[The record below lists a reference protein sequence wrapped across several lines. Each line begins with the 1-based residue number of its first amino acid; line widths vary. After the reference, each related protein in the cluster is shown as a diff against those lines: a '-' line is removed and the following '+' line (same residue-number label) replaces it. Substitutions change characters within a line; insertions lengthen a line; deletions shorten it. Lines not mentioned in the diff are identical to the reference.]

1 MASSKPH
8 EVCVNLRTR
17 SNYIPALQQPL
28 PHYNPDDYTPCQ
40 CLKTLHVIGPDD
52 RPVSAQDCVAGRRC
66 FEGLSAVT
74 A

>member
-1 MASSKPH
+1 MALSKSH

-17 SNYIPALQQPL
+17 SNYLPAFQQAEL
-28 PHYNPDDYTPCQ
+28 NYNPDDYTPCQ

-52 RPVSAQDCVAGRRC
+52 RPVTPEDCVAGRRC
-66 FEGLSAVT
+66 FEGLSAVV